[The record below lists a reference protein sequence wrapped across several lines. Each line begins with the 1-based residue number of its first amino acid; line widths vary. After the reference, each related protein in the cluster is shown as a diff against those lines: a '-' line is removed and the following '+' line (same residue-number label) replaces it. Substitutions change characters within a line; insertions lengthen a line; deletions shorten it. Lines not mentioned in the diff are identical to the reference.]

1 MFFLS
6 NAEHHG
12 MANDVLSGSSSHFQP
27 DRFDNLTRQVLSF
40 QQNARILEEKIEQ
53 VLVKQRGKPVA
64 LHLPGS

>member
-1 MFFLS
+1 
-6 NAEHHG
+6 

-27 DRFDNLTRQVLSF
+27 DNLTRQVLSF

-53 VLVKQRGKPVA
+53 VLVKQQGKPVA